1 MSERDLASEVHWAS
15 ERHWADRFCRDV
27 DDLLCKAG
35 RMECE
40 PLSAEYRQ
48 VVGIARTL
56 ATTDFSVESQVR
68 QPLRRRLFDQVDV
81 PRGWQQKAV
90 RGLRSL
96 FEPSRLTVK
105 AAAMILMGFIVMS
118 VAWPGASSTLAQSIR
133 ASVQQLVLGQH
144 TTVTQ
149 TACPDEQATVAI
161 GAHSVRGTPVAS
173 AVSNLAQS
181 DAVVADAVVA
191 STGGEVAGAV
201 AGEDNLCII
210 NTVIGR
216 FGFHLPSESDAVAR
230 SFSTLDEARG
240 VVPFRLRQP
249 GYLPD
254 GYVLRE
260 TLVAPGG
267 AAFLFYEGQKGDV
280 ILVQISV
287 GLQPGDDLQSVQATA
302 VEILTCG
309 TIEPVTL
316 NDVPAGWV
324 EGHGLMWEADGISY
338 TVGGVNLSLGEA
350 MRIAES
356 LE

>member
-1 MSERDLASEVHWAS
+1 MSEGDLASE
-15 ERHWADRFCRDV
+15 RDWADRFSHDV
-27 DDLLCKAG
+27 DDLLCEAG
-35 RMECE
+35 KMECE

-56 ATTDFSVESQVR
+56 ATTDFSVESQMK
-68 QPLRRRLFDQVDV
+68 QPLRRRLLDQVDT
-81 PRGWQQKAV
+81 RQGWQQKAA
-90 RGLRSL
+90 RALSAL
-96 FEPSRLTVK
+96 FEPSRPAVK
-105 AAAMILMGFIVMS
+105 AAAMILMGFFVMT
-118 VAWPGASSTLAQSIR
+118 VAWPGASATLAQSIR

-149 TACPDEQATVAI
+149 TACPDELATVAI
-161 GAHSVRGTPVAS
+161 VAHQVRGTPVAS
-173 AVSNLAQS
+173 AVSNMAQTE
-181 DAVVADAVVA
+181 AA
-191 STGGEVAGAV
+191 
-201 AGEDNLCII
+201 DNLCII

-254 GYVLRE
+254 GYILRE

-287 GLQPGDDLQSVQATA
+287 GLQTGDDPQPVQATA
-302 VEILTCG
+302 VEILTSG
-309 TIEPVTL
+309 AIEPVTL
-316 NDVPAGWV
+316 KGVPAGWV
-324 EGHGLMWEADGISY
+324 EGHGLMWEADGVSY

-350 MRIAES
+350 LRIAES

>member
-1 MSERDLASEVHWAS
+1 
-15 ERHWADRFCRDV
+15 
-27 DDLLCKAG
+27 
-35 RMECE
+35 MECE

-48 VVGIARTL
+48 VVGMARTL
-56 ATTDFSVESQVR
+56 ATTDFSAESQMR
-68 QPLRRRLFDQVDV
+68 QPLRRRLLDQVDT
-81 PRGWQQKAV
+81 RQGWQQKAV
-90 RGLRSL
+90 HALTSL
-96 FEPSRLTVK
+96 FEPSRPAVK
-105 AAAMILMGFIVMS
+105 AAAMILMGFFVMT
-118 VAWPGASSTLAQSIR
+118 VAWPGASATLAQSIR

-149 TACPDEQATVAI
+149 TACPDELATVAI
-161 GAHSVRGTPVAS
+161 VAHSVRGTPVAS
-173 AVSNLAQS
+173 AVSNLAQT
-181 DAVVADAVVA
+181 DAAGTAGVAA
-191 STGGEVAGAV
+191 GVAGAV
-201 AGEDNLCII
+201 AATVVGEDNLCII

-254 GYVLRE
+254 GYILRE

-267 AAFLFYEGQKGDV
+267 SAFLFYEGQKGDV

-287 GLQPGDDLQSVQATA
+287 GLQPGDDPQPVQATS
-302 VEILTCG
+302 VEILTSG
-309 TIEPVTL
+309 AIEPVTL
-316 NDVPAGWV
+316 NGVPAGWV

-350 MRIAES
+350 LRIAES

>member
-1 MSERDLASEVHWAS
+1 
-15 ERHWADRFCRDV
+15 
-27 DDLLCKAG
+27 
-35 RMECE
+35 MECE

-48 VVGIARTL
+48 AVGMARTL
-56 ATTDFSVESQVR
+56 ATTDFSAESQTR
-68 QPLRRRLFDQVDV
+68 QALRRWLLDQVDA
-81 PRGWQQKAV
+81 RQGRHQKAM
-90 RGLRSL
+90 RALMSL
-96 FEPSRLTVK
+96 FEPSRPAVK
-105 AAAMILMGFIVMS
+105 AVAMILMGFFVMTM
-118 VAWPGASSTLAQSIR
+118 AWPGASATLAQSIR
-133 ASVQQLVLGQH
+133 ATVQQLVLGQH

-161 GAHSVRGTPVAS
+161 VAHPVRGTPVAS
-173 AVSNLAQS
+173 AASNRAQT
-181 DAVVADAVVA
+181 DAAGAAAVAA
-191 STGGEVAGAV
+191 AV

-210 NTVIGR
+210 NTAIGR

-254 GYVLRE
+254 GYILRE

-287 GLQPGDDLQSVQATA
+287 GRQPGDDHHPVQATA
-302 VEILTCG
+302 VEILTSG
-309 TIEPVTL
+309 AIESVTL
-316 NDVPAGWV
+316 NGVPAGWV
-324 EGHGLMWEADGISY
+324 EGHGLMWEADGVSY
-338 TVGGVNLSLGEA
+338 TVGGVNLSLDEA
-350 MRIAES
+350 LRIAES